1 MIPFQIEWLIEASAG
16 FYAYLPDQPLA
27 RYLLQFAITLLVV
40 GAPCV
45 LMGGTL
51 PLLIREL
58 TARDGALDQATG
70 WLYAINT
77 FGAATGCYLAGF
89 VLLPT
94 MGLGWT
100 NTLAAATNVGIG
112 LAALMV
118 SRRTPVPRA
127 RRAAAVVTDVSP
139 VASQATMR
147 LYAAAALSGLGA
159 LALEMTWSRQLA
171 LVLGGSTYAYS
182 ATLFIVL
189 TGIAAGSLIFHLGL
203 RRVALSA
210 WLPAALIGTLVLACS
225 FGSFLLPWLS
235 VQLGQH
241 RDLRQSLFGNT
252 LICLTASAVVELVPA
267 VLMGILF
274 PLFVDMTQ
282 ERASRVG
289 RAVGNVYAWNTF
301 GSIAGASLT
310 AIVLFP
316 LIGTAGSLA
325 LAMSFYLLT
334 MLLVMPLRS
343 KQGLLLG
350 GAVTLAGAAMVAV
363 TLAQGIRC

>member
-1 MIPFQIEWLIEASAG
+1 MHGPVSRHLFWLASLMFFLSGGTGMAYQVIWFKRFAHVLGKLEPGVRLGRRLVSFWAGCGSLAIGAARRLLPATTAWYGFCELAIGVAAIVIPFQIEWLIDASAG

-58 TARDGALDQATG
+58 TGRDGALDQATG

-77 FGAATGCYLAGF
+77 FGAASGCYLAGF

-112 LAALMV
+112 LAAVLV
-118 SRRTPVPRA
+118 SRRSHVRRSRACGGNRRRRFPV
-127 RRAAAVVTDVSP
+127 V
-139 VASQATMR
+139 SQANLR

-159 LALEMTWSRQLA
+159 LTLEMTWSRQLA
-171 LVLGGSTYAYS
+171 LVLGGSTYAYR

-203 RRVALSA
+203 RRVAFGL
-210 WLPAALIGTLVLACS
+210 AAGGANRHIGS
-225 FGSFLLPWLS
+225 GLL
-235 VQLGQH
+235 
-241 RDLRQSLFGNT
+241 R
-252 LICLTASAVVELVPA
+252 SAVFCCR
-267 VLMGILF
+267 GC
-274 PLFVDMTQ
+274 Q
-282 ERASRVG
+282 CNWASIEIC
-289 RAVGNVYAWNTF
+289 GN
-301 GSIAGASLT
+301 
-310 AIVLFP
+310 
-316 LIGTAGSLA
+316 
-325 LAMSFYLLT
+325 
-334 MLLVMPLRS
+334 RS
-343 KQGLLLG
+343 S
-350 GAVTLAGAAMVAV
+350 ATH
-363 TLAQGIRC
+363 